1 MRAVRIDQHGGPEVL
16 TVREIP
22 DPVPAPGEVL
32 IRAAASSLNPVDWK
46 TRARDVGPDLPATL
60 GWDLSGTVVTAND
73 APFHPGDQ
81 VIAMSAQIATGR
93 GTWSELVALPAHLIT
108 HAPTTIP
115 LTDAAAL
122 PLAGVTAVQALDK
135 TGVTR
140 DSRLLVIGA
149 TGAVGGIAVQ
159 LARHT
164 GATIDALVSRP
175 AHIAEARELGAT
187 HATHTLTDLC
197 PATYDAVLDTVGL
210 DAGHLLTPGGRY
222 VSIADEPLP
231 DVPGALKSYVQEN
244 AAHLAHLTTLI
255 DKNELHLRIATRH
268 PLDEIRTAHEK
279 FEAGGVLG
287 KILLTF

>member
-1 MRAVRIDQHGGPEVL
+1 MRAVQIDHHGGPEVL

-32 IRAAASSLNPVDWK
+32 IRTAASSLNPVDWK
-46 TRARDVGPDLPATL
+46 TRAKDIGPALPATL

-73 APFHPGDQ
+73 APFEPGDQ
-81 VIAMSAQIATGR
+81 VVAMSAQIATAR
-93 GTWSELVALPAHLIT
+93 GTWSELVALPAHLLT
-108 HAPTTIP
+108 HAPTTVP

-135 TGVTR
+135 TALTEGA
-140 DSRLLVIGA
+140 RLLVIGA
-149 TGAVGGIAVQ
+149 IGAVGGLAVQ

-164 GATIDALVSRP
+164 GTEVDALVSRP
-175 AHIAEARELGAT
+175 AHLAEAGALGAV
-187 HATHTLTDLC
+187 HVTHTLTDLT
-197 PATYDAVLDTVGL
+197 PATYDAILDTAGL
-210 DAGHLLTPGGRY
+210 DAGHLLAPGGRY

-231 DVPGALKSYVQEN
+231 DVPGATKSYVQEN
-244 AAHLAHLTTLI
+244 AAHLAHLVALI
-255 DKNELHLRIATRH
+255 DKGDLRLRIATRH
-268 PLDEIRTAHEK
+268 PLDQVRAAHEE